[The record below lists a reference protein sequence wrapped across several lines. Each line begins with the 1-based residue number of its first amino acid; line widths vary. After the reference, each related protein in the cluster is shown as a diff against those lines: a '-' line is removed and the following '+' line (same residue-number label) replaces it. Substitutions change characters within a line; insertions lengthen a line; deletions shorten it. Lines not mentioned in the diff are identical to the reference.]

1 MESPDPFESYVRIG
15 LERLGFTPDDIDIAV
30 IRATDSIYG
39 EQIYAMLSADLSG
52 VAGEPEIDLSR
63 PPEPA

>member
-1 MESPDPFESYVRIG
+1 METPDPFEQFVRVG
-15 LERLGFTPDDIDIAV
+15 LERFGLTPDDVDLAV

-39 EQIYAMLSADLSG
+39 PQIAALMAADLAH
-52 VAGEPEIDLSR
+52 VADEPEIDLST

>member
-1 MESPDPFESYVRIG
+1 MEGSDPFESYVRTG
-15 LERLGFTPDDIDIAV
+15 LERLGFASDDIDIAV

-39 EQIYAMLSADLSG
+39 PQIDALLSADLTG
-52 VAGEPEIDLSR
+52 VRGEPEIDLSR

>member
-1 MESPDPFESYVRIG
+1 MEASDPFESYVRIG

-30 IRATDSIYG
+30 IRATDSTYG
-39 EQIYAMLSADLSG
+39 PQIDAMLSADLSG
-52 VAGEPEIDLSR
+52 VAAEPEIDLSR

>member
-1 MESPDPFESYVRIG
+1 MEASDPFESYVRIG
-15 LERLGFTPDDIDIAV
+15 LERLGFTPDDTDIAV

-39 EQIYAMLSADLSG
+39 PQIDAMLSADLSG
-52 VAGEPEIDLSR
+52 VAAEPEIDLSR

>member
-1 MESPDPFESYVRIG
+1 MEGSDPFESYVRTG

-30 IRATDSIYG
+30 IRAADSTYG
-39 EQIYAMLSADLSG
+39 PQIDAMLSADLSG
-52 VAGEPEIDLSR
+52 VPGEPEIDLSR

>member
-1 MESPDPFESYVRIG
+1 MESSDPFESYVRIG

-30 IRATDSIYG
+30 IRATDSTYG
-39 EQIYAMLSADLSG
+39 PQIDAMLAADLSG
-52 VAGEPEIDLSR
+52 VAAEPEIDLSR